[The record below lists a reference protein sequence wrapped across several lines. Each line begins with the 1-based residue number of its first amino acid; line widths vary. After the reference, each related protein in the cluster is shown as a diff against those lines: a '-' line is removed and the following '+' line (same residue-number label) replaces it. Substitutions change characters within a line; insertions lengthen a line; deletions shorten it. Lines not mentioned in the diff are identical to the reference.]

1 MSMPHKSDKEV
12 VELVLRH
19 KIFLIGAFISTDALK
34 MLMTYSKERASKGR
48 SLTLEEIVSF
58 INRLEQNVPSSR
70 LNMAV
75 SMPKGGSALDSIQ
88 SNNTTL
94 NGFNTIDGHTL
105 TGVFTAAFT
114 SHHNRRQQFN
124 KGSTRG
130 GSYNRGQSG
139 TSFNKTRYSNSFTRS
154 INNSSVG
161 RRPNGVF
168 NQSRP
173 QLGVSQGF
181 QRAARRGQ

>member
-1 MSMPHKSDKEV
+1 
-12 VELVLRH
+12 
-19 KIFLIGAFISTDALK
+19 
-34 MLMTYSKERASKGR
+34 MTYSKERAGKGR

-70 LNMAV
+70 LNMVV

-94 NGFNTIDGHTL
+94 NGFNSIDGHTL
-105 TGVFTAAFT
+105 TGVFTAAFS

-124 KGSTRG
+124 RGSTRG

-139 TSFNKTRYSNSFTRS
+139 NSFNKTRYSDNFTRNS
-154 INNSSVG
+154 NNFPRSTNNSSVG

-181 QRAARRGQ
+181 SFFYKLNVLENLPARLG